1 MKVIYWLLMVLPGIA
16 FFMEDFGQYNVPLRV
31 FGVLLIL
38 LTIYDIW
45 NKKDIS
51 QYVCKVIYF
60 PLFLI
65 IWTMK
70 IKAQIKKNKRAQR
83 LKYFRPWYII

>member
-1 MKVIYWLLMVLPGIA
+1 MKVIYWILMVLPGIA

-65 IWTMK
+65 VWTMK
-70 IKAQIKKNKRAQR
+70 IKTQIKKNKRAQR
-83 LKYFRPWYII
+83 LKYFRPWYVI

>member
-1 MKVIYWLLMVLPGIA
+1 MKVIYWILMVVPGIA
-16 FFMEDFGQYNVPLRV
+16 FFMDDYGQYTVPLRV

-38 LTIYDIW
+38 LMIYDIW

-65 IWTMK
+65 VWVMK
-70 IKAQIKKNKRAQR
+70 VKAQIKRNKREQR
-83 LKYFRPWYII
+83 LKYFRPWYVI

>member
-1 MKVIYWLLMVLPGIA
+1 MVVPGIA
-16 FFMEDFGQYNVPLRV
+16 FFMEDFGQYTVPLRA

-38 LTIYDIW
+38 LMIYDIW

-65 IWTMK
+65 VWGMK
-70 IKAQIKKNKRAQR
+70 IKAQIKKNKRETFEILQALVR
-83 LKYFRPWYII
+83 YLIVCNSSKM